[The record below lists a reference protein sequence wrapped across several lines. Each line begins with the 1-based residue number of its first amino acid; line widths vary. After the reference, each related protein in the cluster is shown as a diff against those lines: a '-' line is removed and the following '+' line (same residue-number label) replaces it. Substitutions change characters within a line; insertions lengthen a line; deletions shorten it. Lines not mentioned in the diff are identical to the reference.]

1 MLTINHMTYQLID
14 VNEVIPQVLQRENQ
28 VKERRKNGQ
37 SCYDWPILGKE
48 NCSAIWVVVTGG
60 IVPELRREVE
70 LF

>member
-37 SCYDWPILGKE
+37 SCLDRPILGKE